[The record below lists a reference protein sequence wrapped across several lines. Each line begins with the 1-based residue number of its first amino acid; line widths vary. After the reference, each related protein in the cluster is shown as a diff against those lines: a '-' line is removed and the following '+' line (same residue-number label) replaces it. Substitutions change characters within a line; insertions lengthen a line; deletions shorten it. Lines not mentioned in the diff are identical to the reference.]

1 MTLEPGARLG
11 PYEILARIGA
21 GGMGDVFR
29 ARDTRLD
36 RIVAIKTSK
45 IEFSERFEREARA
58 VAALNHSGICT
69 LHDVGPNYLVMEYIE
84 GTPLEGPLPVTQA
97 LKCAVQIC
105 DALDA
110 AHQKGITHRDLKP
123 ANILVTRSGIKLLDF
138 GLAKLG
144 AAVAEQAATAAD
156 HATFSLALT
165 GKHEIVGTLH
175 YMSPEQLQAS
185 VSDRPVDARSDIFSF
200 GVVLYE
206 LLTGKRAFEGSS
218 PASVI
223 AAIMERPAP
232 SIAEVAPPALDRV
245 LRTCLSKDPDDRWQ
259 SVRDLKRELEW
270 IAAAPAPDAPAPGR
284 AKVGRLVG
292 VMAALA
298 LVSLAALAVVLWQRP
313 ADAQKTSARLTIAL
327 PPGHE
332 VTTYP
337 AITRDGRT
345 VAYVTRQGNADTQL
359 YLRDLN
365 AFEARQVPGSSGA
378 HAPFFSPDGKWVAFF
393 AQGHLQKAEVAGGA
407 PVRLVEAAYPQG
419 GTWNADDTIIYAA
432 SLASGLLRIPAGGGP
447 VESLTRPDEAE
458 NGYAHAFPE
467 ALPGGRHVL
476 FTMWGRTQGSAVFSL
491 ESRQAT
497 VVLPS
502 PSFAFS
508 IFDPMGGSGGRL
520 LVVDQSA
527 GMRAA
532 PFDPARPAPTTAG
545 ATVLSNVFW
554 EVETQVRGWMAIS
567 ETGTAVYVAGN
578 PAKSSLVWVD
588 RDGRIDALPAGQDLY
603 REVALSPD
611 GTKAVVRQ
619 GNTLWLHDL
628 LRGTR
633 SPLTPGGASNFL
645 PSWSPDGSRVIFASN
660 RGGSWDIYS
669 QLADGSQPA
678 DVVLQRPYDQFPYA
692 MLADGTVLY
701 LEITATS
708 RDLWTVSRDGQ
719 TTPLRVTPFN
729 EGEARF
735 SPGVSSAAGP
745 GWVAYT
751 SNESGRREVYVQSYP
766 SGANRVAISNEGGS
780 QPRWSPDGKELYYV
794 TGEAVVAVDVR
805 PDGSFGAPRTLFGQS
820 PFLLSDHRLQ
830 AYQPSPDGTR
840 FLMIRRD
847 EGSIPDRLNVMLN
860 WSGGDDRPAPAGS
873 R

>member
-1 MTLEPGARLG
+1 MTLEPGARVG
-11 PYEILARIGA
+11 PYEILSRIGA

-156 HATFSLALT
+156 GATFSLALT

-185 VSDRPVDARSDIFSF
+185 VGGRPIDARSDIFSF

-245 LRTCLSKDPDDRWQ
+245 LRTCLAKDPDDRWQ
-259 SVRDLKRELEW
+259 SVRDLKRELQW
-270 IAAAPAPDAPAPGR
+270 IAADPPPDAVPAAR
-284 AKVGRLVG
+284 WKAGRLAG
-292 VMAALA
+292 AMAAIA
-298 LVSLAALAVVLWQRP
+298 VVSLAALAVVLWQRP

-337 AITRDGRT
+337 AITRDGRM

-378 HAPFFSPDGKWVAFF
+378 HAPFFSPDGKWVGFF
-393 AQGHLQKAEVAGGA
+393 AQGHLQKAAVAGGA

-491 ESRQAT
+491 ASRQAT

-633 SPLTPGGASNFL
+633 SPLTPGSASNFL

-719 TTPLRVTPFN
+719 TAPLRVTPFN

-830 AYQPSPDGTR
+830 AYQASPDGTR

-860 WSGGDDRPAPAGS
+860 WSGDDDRPAPAGS